1 MPRALLGLPN
11 VTLSW
16 NIGKIFDFS
25 YIIKKL
31 MNKISIHKFLFGA
44 LKWNRTTDTGIFSPL
59 LYRLSYEAIWRSQ
72 RDSNPRSSAWQADVL
87 TSCTM
92 RPNWLREKDLNL
104 RPQGYEPCE
113 LPNCSIP
120 RYNGGGKGIRTP
132 APLARPPGFQDRSL
146 QPDLG
151 IPPNVYFQTTKW
163 L

>member
-1 MPRALLGLPN
+1 
-11 VTLSW
+11 
-16 NIGKIFDFS
+16 
-25 YIIKKL
+25 
-31 MNKISIHKFLFGA
+31 
-44 LKWNRTTDTGIFSPL
+44 
-59 LYRLSYEAIWRSQ
+59 
-72 RDSNPRSSAWQADVL
+72 
-87 TSCTM
+87 M

-151 IPPNVYFQTTKW
+151 IPPKTSFSDDKMIITKHFHYVNTF
-163 L
+163 